1 MPPLS
6 EHQPHGQPSS
16 FFQHIYIN
24 SHHISSP
31 PCQIRATGVEASPSR
46 AEEEKVKNNKF
57 QKRHTTAAA
66 ISQQSAGGRVKRA
79 APLSVARG
87 STGWRR
93 RSQTS
98 PQTIGIDR
106 SKRKER
112 KTRKRT
118 GAKRWEGKNK
128 TKKEEEKGRNHHRLL
143 IMIWLHM
150 TSEPTWCVSASMIL
164 RRLGHARVA
173 RCYSSSMLVDDPAG
187 LRSTEI

>member
-1 MPPLS
+1 MHLRESLRRRHTGWCPL
-6 EHQPHGQPSS
+6 HPSTS
-16 FFQHIYIN
+16 RATEFLFPAHLHKYIN
-24 SHHISSP
+24 SHHIFSP
-31 PCQIRATGVEASPSR
+31 PCQIRATGVQASPSR
-46 AEEEKVKNNKF
+46 AEEEKSKNNKF

-112 KTRKRT
+112 KTRGQA
-118 GAKRWEGKNK
+118 GAKRQKGKNK
-128 TKKEEEKGRNHHRLL
+128 TKKEEEKGKAT
-143 IMIWLHM
+143 IA
-150 TSEPTWCVSASMIL
+150 C
-164 RRLGHARVA
+164 
-173 RCYSSSMLVDDPAG
+173 
-187 LRSTEI
+187 